1 MDSRRGGPWERWAS
15 GPLFCLGSMDRI
27 AVSNAEMLE
36 RIEPLVESL
45 GYELVDVECRI
56 GGRDGVLRIF
66 IDAADGITLDD
77 CERVSRQVSA
87 WLDVE
92 DPIPG
97 QYRLEI
103 SSPGLD
109 RILRTPVHFERF
121 VGEEIKVELAQAL
134 EGRRRFRGRLEA
146 LDGEEIL
153 VNVDGV
159 AWRLP
164 LNMIEQARLVPVLE

>member
-1 MDSRRGGPWERWAS
+1 
-15 GPLFCLGSMDRI
+15 MDRV

-66 IDAADGITLDD
+66 VDAAEGITLDD
-77 CERVSRQVSA
+77 CELVSRQVSA

-109 RILRTPVHFERF
+109 RILRTPGHFRRF
-121 VGEEIKVELAQAL
+121 VGEEIKVELVQAL

-146 LDGEEIL
+146 LDGEEIV

-164 LNMIEQARLVPVLE
+164 LKMIEQARLVPVLE